1 MSYETRLMRTRNS
14 AGSGKVIVAA
24 RESAP
29 HRCRK
34 PERSLR
40 DPSLARHREIVESPA
55 QIEAPGFAV
64 LRIND
69 TVIILVVGVSN
80 PG

>member
-1 MSYETRLMRTRNS
+1 MRTRNS
-14 AGSGKVIVAA
+14 AGSGKIIVAA
-24 RESAP
+24 RECAP

-34 PERSLR
+34 AERSLR

-69 TVIILVVGVSN
+69 SVIIIVVGVAN